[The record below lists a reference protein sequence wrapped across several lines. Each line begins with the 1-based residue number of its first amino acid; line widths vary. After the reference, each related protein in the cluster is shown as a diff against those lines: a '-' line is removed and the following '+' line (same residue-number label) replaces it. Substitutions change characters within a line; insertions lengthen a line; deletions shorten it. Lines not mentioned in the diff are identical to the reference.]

1 MRSAAIRDV
10 NFNLGE
16 DGDGGDG
23 GGGGEGRERGVK
35 RGEEERAGATAG
47 ASYVKRARAAI
58 HDLDHISS
66 LRENSSTDYH
76 SSPGVTPL
84 S

>member
-16 DGDGGDG
+16 DDDGGDG
-23 GGGGEGRERGVK
+23 GGGREGGEGESGGGRRELHTSNG
-35 RGEEERAGATAG
+35 RAL
-47 ASYVKRARAAI
+47 AAI

-66 LRENSSTDYH
+66 PRENSSTDYY
-76 SSPGVTPL
+76 
-84 S
+84 